1 MFPPIYNMDRKNKTS
16 GGFKYIT
23 MKEAFLHFLWRWRR
37 FDSRALR
44 TTDSQELEILHPG
57 ELNTHSGP
65 DFFNARIRLSG
76 TLWAGN
82 VEMHLRASEW
92 LAHGHETD
100 RAYDNVVLHV
110 VLDED
115 VPIVRLDGGRLPC
128 LALRDRI
135 PPRLLQSYFRLE
147 NEKHWIPCAPNFAQ
161 ADGIV
166 RLNWLDRLLVDR
178 LEAKTAAVALQLE
191 STGQHWE
198 EAFYRQLAY
207 GYGLKINTEPFAQL
221 ARLLPLNLVSR
232 YRNRISQVEALV
244 FGQAGFLETPFEED
258 YPNMLA
264 QEYRFLQ
271 HKHQLQPMETQLW
284 KFLRLRPAGF
294 PTLRL
299 AQFSS
304 VLHHNELLW
313 NAVLDAR
320 DMKEVT
326 ALLRHEPSDYWH
338 SHYHFSKSGKE
349 ATHQPGNDFI
359 RLLVINV
366 LAPFVFHHGKIKNK
380 PDLMDKALHW
390 LESMPPE
397 DNVVLRSWAS
407 LGCKAQNAAQGQA
420 LLQLKT
426 HYCDAQR
433 CLECAIGTALLK

>member
-1 MFPPIYNMDRKNKTS
+1 
-16 GGFKYIT
+16 

-37 FDSRALR
+37 FDIRALR
-44 TTDSQELEILHPG
+44 TTDGQELEILHPG
-57 ELNTHSGP
+57 ELNTHAGP

-82 VEMHLRASEW
+82 VEMHLRSSEW
-92 LAHGHETD
+92 LAHGHDTD

-115 VPIVRLDGGRLPC
+115 TPIVRKDSGGIPC
-128 LALRDRI
+128 LTLRDRI

-147 NEKHWIPCAPNFAQ
+147 NEKHWIPCAPTFAH
-161 ADGIV
+161 ADGVV
-166 RLNWLDRLLVDR
+166 RLNWLDRLMVER
-178 LEAKTAAVALQLE
+178 LELKTAAVAHQLE
-191 STGQHWE
+191 ATGQHWE
-198 EAFYRQLAY
+198 EAFYRHLAY
-207 GYGLKINTEPFAQL
+207 GYGLKVNTEPFALL

-232 YRNRISQVEALV
+232 YRNRLPQVEALV
-244 FGQAGFLETPFEED
+244 FGQSGFLEMPFEED

-271 HKHQLQPMETQLW
+271 HKHHLHPMEAPLW

-299 AQFSS
+299 AQFAS
-304 VLHHNELLW
+304 VMHHNELLW
-313 NAVLDAR
+313 NAVLEAR

-326 ALLRHEPSDYWH
+326 LLLQHEPSPYWH
-338 SHYHFSKSGKE
+338 NHYHFGKE
-349 ATHQPGNDFI
+349 GKPGGHQPGQDFT

-366 LAPFVFHHGKIKNK
+366 LAPFVFHFGKIKNK
-380 PDLMDKALHW
+380 TEFMDKALQW
-390 LESMPPE
+390 LEDIPAE
-397 DNVVLRSWAS
+397 DNVVLRTWAS

-433 CLECAIGTALLK
+433 CLECAIGTSLLK

>member
-1 MFPPIYNMDRKNKTS
+1 
-16 GGFKYIT
+16 

-37 FDSRALR
+37 FDIRALR
-44 TTDSQELEILHPG
+44 TTDGQELEILHPG
-57 ELNTHSGP
+57 ELNTHAGP

-82 VEMHLRASEW
+82 VEMHLRSSEW
-92 LAHGHETD
+92 LAHGHDAD

-115 VPIVRLDGGRLPC
+115 APILRKDSGRIPC
-128 LALRDRI
+128 LTLRDRI

-147 NEKHWIPCAPNFAQ
+147 NEKHWIPCAPTFAQ

-166 RLNWLDRLLVDR
+166 RLNWLDRLMVER
-178 LEAKTAAVALQLE
+178 LELKTTAVAHQLE
-191 STGQHWE
+191 ATGQHWE
-198 EAFYRQLAY
+198 EAFYRHLAY
-207 GYGLKINTEPFAQL
+207 GYGLKVNTEPFSQL

-232 YRNRISQVEALV
+232 YRNRLTQVEALV
-244 FGQAGFLETPFEED
+244 FGQSGFLEMPFEED
-258 YPNMLA
+258 YPSMLA

-271 HKHQLQPMETQLW
+271 HKHQLHPMEVPLW

-299 AQFSS
+299 AQFAS

-326 ALLRHEPSDYWH
+326 TLLQHEPSDYWH
-338 SHYHFSKSGKE
+338 NHYHFGK
-349 ATHQPGNDFI
+349 AGKWGAHKPGEDFI

-366 LAPFVFHHGKIKNK
+366 LAPFVFHYGKIKNK
-380 PDLMDKALHW
+380 PDLVDKALHW
-390 LESMPPE
+390 LEAMPPE
-397 DNVVLRSWAS
+397 DNVVLRAWAS

-426 HYCDAQR
+426 HYCDGQR